1 MLELRDVW
9 AIVRM
14 NTSAIA
20 QPSWLERRRM
30 GKTAHRFGVMSAIG
44 FGGSYY
50 TMSAIERS
58 EHICISPIRDYSLQR
73 IHLECFQSLSALSF
87 CPRQEVELIRTGLN
101 GCQYRSRRLM
111 NPPSRQQAR
120 APL

>member
-1 MLELRDVW
+1 
-9 AIVRM
+9 M

-50 TMSAIERS
+50 TMSAIERP
-58 EHICISPIRDYSLQR
+58 EHMILVFEQGAFTHSLDPDPT
-73 IHLECFQSLSALSF
+73 E
-87 CPRQEVELIRTGLN
+87 PN
-101 GCQYRSRRLM
+101 RRY
-111 NPPSRQQAR
+111 NR
-120 APL
+120 